1 MDDISIENV
10 LIPKSLIIKTGKL
23 EEYTMNN
30 FKNFLPF
37 NDYFGTYRYVNCKEI
52 FNAIKKQV

>member
-1 MDDISIENV
+1 MDDLSIENV

-37 NDYFGTYRYVNCKEI
+37 NDYFGTYIYVNCKEI